1 MHMSKTTTKIKIN
14 HDDQG
19 NVTFTQNGQTPG
31 LLEISGDNNLEVKL
45 GTGFSGS
52 GAKILSMELFTDV
65 NHGKG
70 SSIGTWE
77 RSNPSVQPTTDMEIE
92 KKGSHIVVNDTN
104 QTGSDDYYF
113 FAITATD
120 GTNNYSSDP
129 ELKVRKTGNG

>member
-1 MHMSKTTTKIKIN
+1 MSKTTTKIKIN

-31 LLEISGDNNLEVKL
+31 LLEISSDNNLEVKL
-45 GTGFSGS
+45 GTGFSGN
-52 GAKILSMELFTDV
+52 GAKILSMELFNDA

-70 SSIGTWE
+70 TSIGTWE
-77 RSNPSVQPTTDMEIE
+77 RSNPSVQPSSDMEIE

-104 QTGSDDYYF
+104 ATRTDDFYF

-120 GTNNYSSDP
+120 GTRNYSSDP
-129 ELKVRKTGNG
+129 ELKVRKTGSN